1 MSTRTAGRRAA
12 WRAPAWLCPDVRGI
26 ADPGQMPDARG
37 TVELHREQYVSWS
50 DADLYL
56 HFLNPIPVGRGWTFM
71 VREENHPGD
80 IPLSVV
86 RVRRNAS
93 GAVTTASGPDWP
105 AGVVGILLTP
115 GGMRLD
121 RGHLDH
127 PKKRLRHEP
136 TRLVL
141 CSNGWRGIRGPG
153 PLVLVRRGPHGGGTG
168 LGLHRLSRHLRELGE
183 PRPALLLNDGRL
195 FDGAV
200 PSDDDIEQFVR
211 YDETPRRL
219 VHLGAHEGGPG
230 LRTGGRGD
238 LPSSVAALTGRFG
251 SVVSCSVRQDLLRDP
266 AEVDGIASEVAL
278 VALEPPSAESSTT
291 HR

>member
-1 MSTRTAGRRAA
+1 MSARTAGRRTV

-26 ADPGQMPDARG
+26 ADPGQTPDANG
-37 TVELHREQYVSWS
+37 TVELHREQYVSWA
-50 DADLYL
+50 DADHYL
-56 HFLNPIPVGRGWTFM
+56 RFLNPIPVGHGWTFM
-71 VREENHPGD
+71 LREENHPGD
-80 IPLSVV
+80 IPLTVV
-86 RVRRNAS
+86 RVRRLAS
-93 GAVTTASGPDWP
+93 GGVITNQGPDWP
-105 AGVVGILLTP
+105 HGVIGILLTP

-121 RGHLDH
+121 RGRLDH
-127 PKKRLRHEP
+127 PKKRLRDEP

-141 CSNGWRGIRGPG
+141 GSSGWRGIRGPG

-168 LGLHRLSRHLRELGE
+168 LGLHRLARHLRELGE

-211 YDETPRRL
+211 YGASPSRL

-238 LPSSVAALTGRFG
+238 LPSSVADLAGRFV
-251 SVVSCSVRQDLLRDP
+251 SVVTCSVRKDLLRDP
-266 AEVDGIASEVAL
+266 AEVDRIAGEVAV
-278 VALEPPSAESSTT
+278 VALDATSRS
-291 HR
+291 